1 MKSSCVQVVYHL
13 WMMQQQQT
21 DDLSHMSHRQEEV
34 EQHVVKFLTAS
45 CKYCVVSDETPEVEL
60 TDYCRLSQKLNTDY
74 LDYQIRLL

>member
-34 EQHVVKFLTAS
+34 EQHVV
-45 CKYCVVSDETPEVEL
+45 
-60 TDYCRLSQKLNTDY
+60 
-74 LDYQIRLL
+74 